1 MARPNE
7 APGVPSRAAQIAGSL
22 TVAVVI
28 VVVTIL
34 LVTARIG
41 TNPELL
47 EEREKDRQDL
57 IEEQRETQEELR
69 GG

>member
-1 MARPNE
+1 MRRLILGNTTEFA
-7 APGVPSRAAQIAGSL
+7 L
-22 TVAVVI
+22 